1 MCIRD
6 SMYVD
11 PIKKFMQ
18 ALYAAGLAGS
28 IGVAALASQT
38 GDGGSVPAYVVA
50 HPAAVWAVGPM
61 FAALTGVAFKEG
73 MCYGKAECA
82 ALFFVV
88 PATLLAHLTGL
99 ANEEI
104 EKGLLGT
111 WCVLIAVFAARKYTQ
126 EVKDDIGDKSVFIFA
141 DLREDEKAEWVARA
155 RARDPARFAR
165 MSGE

>member
-1 MCIRD
+1 M
-6 SMYVD
+6 
-11 PIKKFMQ
+11 
-18 ALYAAGLAGS
+18 
-28 IGVAALASQT
+28 
-38 GDGGSVPAYVVA
+38 
-50 HPAAVWAVGPM
+50 
-61 FAALTGVAFKEG
+61 
-73 MCYGKAECA
+73 
-82 ALFFVV
+82 
-88 PATLLAHLTGL
+88 
-99 ANEEI
+99 